1 MASLAYTTIAGRGRG
16 VVTQR
21 VLAAGANLVECTPI
35 AKVVKSAPEGVQY
48 CRHCLRPT
56 QQRYC
61 CPACA
66 DASTGWH
73 FLERVDLSGLEAIHR
88 EQQRKFPLLVAQVL
102 SQLLSGLKATGKP
115 PDAWHDAMTLCHA
128 TLEPEAMPQVEAEHA
143 LLRDAFAD
151 AGIAN
156 AATLDL
162 LLPLPRYAQLLGAA
176 QLNAFELQMSHG
188 LVVSCLLP
196 CEASFFNHSCQPK
209 CASRARHSNLAERPV
224 GTSPLAD
231 TVAAAPPWLTMAA
244 RRDGGAAR
252 SSRWARRTR

>member
-1 MASLAYTTIAGRGRG
+1 MVVPVISLSSYVFKPRNYIFDIHHSFILTKLVYHLNCSCLWMFLLKHQQQSCCHDPYVSFSPVQQPLLTM
-16 VVTQR
+16 Q
-21 VLAAGANLVECTPI
+21 LLLHNLV
-35 AKVVKSAPEGVQY
+35 
-48 CRHCLRPT
+48 
-56 QQRYC
+56 
-61 CPACA
+61 
-66 DASTGWH
+66 
-73 FLERVDLSGLEAIHR
+73 
-88 EQQRKFPLLVAQVL
+88 LLVAQVL

-231 TVAAAPPWLTMAA
+231 TVAAARPWLTMAA
-244 RRDGGAAR
+244 HRDGGAAR